1 MPLNDQDARALTYLA
16 CRIRKETRG
25 AREWDDA
32 GTFAVISELIGQNLP
47 LTIERVTRHA
57 GDVDAKTPGAIKRPF
72 VPAAPVAGPR
82 FPAKSGEDCRIH
94 PGEWADT
101 CRACAADRLA
111 GDVTPLRPTE
121 AAPDVSARVLDLRRN
136 VAPIRGASDP
146 TTTQGA

>member
-82 FPAKSGEDCRIH
+82 FPAKAGEDCRKHVGEDAHACRLCPVASIAH
-94 PGEWADT
+94 PEDPPDASD
-101 CRACAADRLA
+101 
-111 GDVTPLRPTE
+111 TE
-121 AAPDVSARVLDLRRN
+121 AGRALREAIAQRRERTT
-136 VAPIRGASDP
+136 AKGDP
-146 TTTQGA
+146 A